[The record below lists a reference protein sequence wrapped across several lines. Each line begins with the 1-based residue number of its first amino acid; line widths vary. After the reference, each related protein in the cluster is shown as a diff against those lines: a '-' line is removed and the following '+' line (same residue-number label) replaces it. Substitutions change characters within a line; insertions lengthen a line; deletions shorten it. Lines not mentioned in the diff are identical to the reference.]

1 MRAHQIMTKDVITV
15 TPHTSIEDA
24 AKIML
29 KTHISG
35 LPVLDDAGKLV
46 GIVSESDFL
55 RRSEIGTGRKRP
67 AWLQFLVGPGRAATD
82 FVHERGRRIEDVMTA
97 NPVTVSEE
105 T

>member
-15 TPHTSIEDA
+15 TPRHARSRTA

-29 KTHISG
+29 RTHISG

-67 AWLQFLVGPGRAATD
+67 RMAAVLASARHALRTTSSASA
-82 FVHERGRRIEDVMTA
+82 VARSRT
-97 NPVTVSEE
+97 S
-105 T
+105 